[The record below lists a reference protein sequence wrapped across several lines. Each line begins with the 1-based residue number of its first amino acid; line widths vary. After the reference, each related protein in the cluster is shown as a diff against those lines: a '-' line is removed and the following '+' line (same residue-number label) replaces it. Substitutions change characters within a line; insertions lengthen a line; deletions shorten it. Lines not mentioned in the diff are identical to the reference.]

1 MPTTFKIPF
10 GDDFIEISTLAPI
23 YFKDAQGVQQLVYA
37 PFFSHDAQRKIWH
50 IIDGGT
56 GQTDSKEQFEE
67 WMAAYRRGALD
78 KGLGPMTIAGRPN
91 LNPGQIMFL
100 GFGME
105 ANPLLSSGAKDFF
118 GGAMDSFYTLEQLK
132 EFAQTG
138 DPSGLPKV
146 PGYGPL
152 LISLDEGDR
161 HILTKLQDNQLT
173 KEP

>member
-1 MPTTFKIPF
+1 MKTLTIT
-10 GDDFIEISTLAPI
+10 TLAKV
-23 YFKDAQGVQQLVYA
+23 YYLDAQGVQQMIYV

-118 GGAMDSFYTLEQLK
+118 GDAMGPVFILKNNLKSLLGLVTRVVCQKCQVMDRYSFL
-132 EFAQTG
+132 
-138 DPSGLPKV
+138 
-146 PGYGPL
+146 
-152 LISLDEGDR
+152 
-161 HILTKLQDNQLT
+161 
-173 KEP
+173 